1 MKKQQIVAAVILT
14 VVVAW
19 MAIPRGTESTAE
31 VPEDSAPTVVAT
43 AENASASENPDAVMV
58 RARQVQPEAYIE
70 RIRVRGR
77 TQAQRHV
84 QVRAEQAGR
93 IISDPV
99 PRGTRVEAGDLL
111 CEIAV
116 DGRDKALEEAIARQE
131 EAELEYR
138 AARDLLNRNL
148 QSEVQVAQLRSAVE
162 GAETAVARAELALA
176 NTRMLAP
183 FAGKVEQRTVEIGD
197 LLNVGDM
204 CASILDDDPM
214 LLVGLVPEQNVDR
227 VDVGA
232 RVNAQLLSGRQLT
245 GEVTFLASAADE
257 VSRSYRVEVT
267 VDQTDEPIREGIT
280 TEMQVNAAE
289 ITAHRIPASALTLDD
304 AGEIGVKLIADDN
317 EVYFSN
323 VEIVGDETDQMN
335 PSVWVTGLQGTVT
348 LITVGQE
355 IVFPGQ
361 VVEADFSWANNGSRS
376 RR

>member
-1 MKKQQIVAAVILT
+1 
-14 VVVAW
+14 
-19 MAIPRGTESTAE
+19 
-31 VPEDSAPTVVAT
+31 VVAT

-138 AARDLLNRNL
+138 AARDLQNRNL

-176 NTRMLAP
+176 NTRMVAP

>member
-1 MKKQQIVAAVILT
+1 VKKQQIVAAVILV

-19 MAIPRGTESTAE
+19 MVIPRGSESTAE
-31 VPEDSAPTVVAT
+31 VTEDSSPAVVAM
-43 AENASASENPDAVMV
+43 AENASPGENPQAVTV
-58 RARQVQPEAYIE
+58 RARQVAPESYIE

-93 IISDPV
+93 IVSDPV

-116 DGRDKALEEAIARQE
+116 DGRDKALEEAIARRE

-138 AARDLLNRNL
+138 AALDLQNRNL
-148 QSEVQVAQLRSAVE
+148 QSEIQVAQLSTAVE
-162 GAETAVARAELALA
+162 AAETAVARAELALA

-183 FAGKVEQRTVEIGD
+183 FSGKVEQRTVEIGD

-204 CASILDDDPM
+204 CASVLDDDPM

-227 VDVGA
+227 VSVGA
-232 RVNAQLLSGRQLT
+232 EVNAELLSGRRLT
-245 GEVTFLASAADE
+245 GEVTFLASAADP

-267 VDQTDEPIREGIT
+267 VDQSDQPIREGIT
-280 TEMQVNAAE
+280 TEMLVNAAE
-289 ITAHRIPASALTLDD
+289 ITAHRIPSSALSLDD
-304 AGEIGVKLIADDN
+304 SGEIGVKLIDDDN
-317 EVYFSN
+317 EVFFSN

-355 IVFPGQ
+355 VVFPGQ
-361 VVEADFSWANNGSRS
+361 VVEADFSWANNSSRG
-376 RR
+376 RF

>member
-1 MKKQQIVAAVILT
+1 MKKQQIVAAVILA

-19 MAIPRGTESTAE
+19 MAIPRGSESTAE

-43 AENASASENPDAVMV
+43 AENASASENPDAVIV
-58 RARQVQPEAYIE
+58 RARQVQPEAYVE

-93 IISDPV
+93 IVSDPI
-99 PRGTRVEAGDLL
+99 PRGARVEAGDLL

-116 DGRDKALEEAIARQE
+116 DGRDKALDEAIARQE

-138 AARDLLNRNL
+138 AAQNLQNRNL
-148 QSEVQVAQLRSAVE
+148 QSEIQVAQLRSAAE

-176 NTRMLAP
+176 NTKMLAP
-183 FAGKVEQRTVEIGD
+183 FTGKVEQRTVEIGD
-197 LLNVGDM
+197 LLNVGDI
-204 CASILDDDPM
+204 CASVLDDDPM

-227 VDVGA
+227 VSVGA
-232 RVNAQLLSGRQLT
+232 KVNAQLLSGRQLT

-267 VDQTDEPIREGIT
+267 VNQTDEPIREGIT

-289 ITAHRIPASALTLDD
+289 ITAHRIPASSLTLDD

-355 IVFPGQ
+355 VVFPGQ
-361 VVEADFSWANNGSRS
+361 VVEADFSWANNGPRS